1 VGDMMPA
8 RKGWELGKSGRVW
21 FYGNQVHFSP
31 KEDLVQGKVED
42 APRLPK
48 GINTTLWAPKEGW
61 SIHPFIR
68 EPLTR
73 RRSTGRKPTTAASPR
88 VS

>member
-1 VGDMMPA
+1 
-8 RKGWELGKSGRVW
+8 
-21 FYGNQVHFSP
+21 
-31 KEDLVQGKVED
+31 VQGKVGH

-48 GINTTLWAPKEGW
+48 DINTTPWVLKERG

-88 VS
+88 VA